1 MKRTFLA
8 AAAATAP
15 FLAAPA
21 FAQVTISTATSTP
34 VLTATASNGQP
45 ADVDVAAG
53 GSIGI
58 TSAGVDL
65 TLNSNN
71 TVTNAGQLGA
81 TGLDN
86 TVGLQVLGGFTGS
99 VTNSGTITI
108 TETNTPPTDPNQNG
122 LFTGPFA
129 VGTNRI
135 GIEVT
140 GPGIFNGSII
150 NTGTI
155 TVIGNNS
162 EGVSI
167 QAPISGDYLSL
178 VVTPATSSAAATIV
192 SGSIAVTGQNT
203 VGFQVTPTGGIGGNT
218 RLTGV
223 TATGPGAQAVQ
234 LNGNVGGFVN
244 LSSGLAATGFR
255 ATTRQTNP
263 TISALYTQ
271 AELQQG
277 GATVTLGGNV
287 GAGVIISAPPPIL
300 STTNLDQDNDG
311 VPDSLQG
318 TGSVASYGSSPAM
331 QIGAVS
337 QNGAAPQ
344 AITLGAYSA
353 SNVVS
358 IFNSS
363 PPAQSFGLVN
373 QGVVTAQGLFDQLTS
388 PNLAEPVSATAMQIG
403 GQILISPV
411 TYGFNSNFT
420 AVTSTTPAVWGAT
433 GSVTIIGGLYNSG
446 TIAAQAYQANATA
459 IHIGADPLVVTPTSG
474 AVISVPTIYNDGQI
488 FASSIQVNSATTVT
502 VNNAINGIAV
512 PNTPAPVPVSVTG
525 ISIEK
530 GSSVGTITNN
540 GGILAELTGTG
551 GVGGST
557 TAIIDRSGTV
567 QTINNSGSIEALLNQ
582 TLSTTPLP
590 LTNAAGVSNT
600 VAIDMSAGVLPQTIN
615 QTALALASSASVT
628 PYAATS
634 AYTVG
639 QIVSFGGNIY
649 VNVVAAGA
657 GLDPIDDPTLWRQIG
672 ATSPSIAGDIY
683 MGSGPDT
690 LNIQAG
696 TVTAH
701 TITMG
706 SALNVINIQG
716 TAASP
721 TFVTGAITEKAGG
734 QFQISV
740 NNGTLADLNP
750 TKGQAATSI
759 NIGSTGVLEIGVD
772 PINNRNTQFI
782 TSGATTIAAGGQI
795 GLTLQSL
802 QIAPLQTYT
811 VIEGAPGS
819 ITAPALGA
827 TSIGNTPF
835 LYSAVASLLPVDPA
849 TGDSEVQLTV
859 SRKTAD
865 QLGFNRAEASAYD
878 AVLATLATP
887 TTSSIGIQQ
896 ALLAQSTETGL
907 KSIYD
912 QMLPNQAQGIFEA
925 LDSAVEHISAMT
937 GTPPDNATHV
947 GGASLWLQEVN
958 ERVTRTGIDTLGSKS
973 QVLGLAGGY
982 ERMGVAG
989 GAMGVTLAYF
999 NAQENSTAAQLGAR
1013 DLASLVEASVYYRR
1027 SLGNLTFSARGGGG
1041 YGWFSENRLFSSGT
1055 TFDQAQ
1061 ASWTGEFIDGH
1072 LGAAYEV
1079 KLFGPYYARPEVSV
1093 DYLRLHQGGYQ
1104 EKGSGT
1110 AFNLAV
1116 ASQNDTQFS
1125 GQGLMVLGRQWGRAA
1140 WFRTEVRFGYR
1151 EVISGQVGDT
1161 TASFA
1166 DGTPF
1171 TLAGDPEKGGWVTA
1185 GFSLK
1190 TGSEFSYFALEGDAD
1205 FRKGQRRY
1213 DLRVAGRSVF

>member
-34 VLTATASNGQP
+34 VQTATANGGQP

-108 TETNTPPTDPNQNG
+108 TETNTAPTDPNQDG
-122 LFTGPFA
+122 LFTGAFA

-140 GPGIFNGSII
+140 GPGTFNGSII
-150 NTGTI
+150 NTGKI
-155 TVIGNNS
+155 TVVGNDS

-167 QAPISGDYLSL
+167 QAPISGDFLSL
-178 VVTPATSSAAATIV
+178 VVTPATSSTAATIA
-192 SGSIAVTGQNT
+192 SGSIAVTGQNA
-203 VGFQVTPTGGIGGNT
+203 VGFQVTPTGGIGGNA

-244 LSSGLAATGFR
+244 LSSGIAATGFR
-255 ATTRQTNP
+255 TTTRQTNP

-287 GAGVIISAPPPIL
+287 GAGVIVSAPPIVL

-318 TGSVASYGSSPAM
+318 AGSVVNFGSSPTM
-331 QIGAVS
+331 QVGAVS

-344 AITLGAYSA
+344 AITLGAYGA
-353 SNVVS
+353 SKFVS
-358 IFNSS
+358 IFNST

-373 QGVVTAQGLFDQLTS
+373 QGAVTAQGLFDQLTS
-388 PNLAEPVSATAMQIG
+388 PNLLAPVSATAMQIG
-403 GQILISPV
+403 GQVLITPV
-411 TYGFNSNFT
+411 TYGFNSSFQ

-433 GSVTIIGGLYNSG
+433 GSVTIVGGLYNSG

-459 IHIGADPLVVTPTSG
+459 IHIGADPTVVTPTAG
-474 AVISVPTIYNDGQI
+474 AVISVPTIYNDGEV

-502 VNNAINGIAV
+502 VNGNGL
-512 PNTPAPVPVSVTG
+512 PDTPAPVPVSVTG

-530 GSSVGTITNN
+530 GSSVTTITNN

-557 TAIIDRSGTV
+557 SAIIDRSGSV

-590 LTNAAGVSNT
+590 VTNPAGGSNT
-600 VAIDMSAGVLPQTIN
+600 IAIDTSAGVLPQTIN
-615 QTALALASSASVT
+615 QTSLALAASASVT

-634 AYTVG
+634 AYSVG

-649 VNVVAAGA
+649 VNMVAAGA
-657 GLDPIDDPTLWRQIG
+657 GLDPIADPTLWRQIG
-672 ATSPSIAGDIY
+672 ATSPSIVGDIY

-696 TVTAH
+696 TIRSG
-701 TITMG
+701 TIAMG
-706 SALNVINIQG
+706 GALNVINVQG
-716 TAASP
+716 TAANP
-721 TFVTGAITEKAGG
+721 TFVAGAITETAGG
-734 QFQISV
+734 QFQISI

-750 TKGQAATSI
+750 AKGQAATSI
-759 NIGSTGVLEIGVD
+759 NVGSTGVLEIGAD
-772 PINNRNTQFI
+772 PVNNRNTEFV
-782 TSGATTIAAGGQI
+782 TSGPTTIAAGGQI

-802 QIAPLQTYT
+802 QIAPLETYT
-811 VIEGAPGS
+811 VIQGAPGS

-827 TSIGNTPF
+827 TSLGNAPF
-835 LYSAVASLLPVDPA
+835 LYSAVASLVPVDPA
-849 TGDSEVQLTV
+849 NGDSEVQLTV
-859 SRKTAD
+859 SRKTAA
-865 QLGFNRAEASAYD
+865 QLGFNRAEASAFD
-878 AVLATLATP
+878 AVLNTLAAP
-887 TTSSIGIQQ
+887 TASSAGIQQ

-947 GGASLWLQEVN
+947 GGSSLWLQEVN

-973 QVLGLAGGY
+973 QVLGIAGGY

-1041 YGWFSENRLFSSGT
+1041 YGWFSETRLFSFGT
-1055 TFDQAQ
+1055 TFDEAQ
-1061 ASWTGEFIDGH
+1061 ANWTGEFIDGH
-1072 LGAAYEV
+1072 VGAAYEV

-1093 DYLRLHQGGYQ
+1093 DYLRLHQNGYQ
-1104 EKGSGT
+1104 EKGAGT

-1116 ASQNDTQFS
+1116 AAQNDTQFS

-1166 DGTPF
+1166 NGTPF
-1171 TLAGDPEKGGWVTA
+1171 TLAGDPDKGGWVTA
-1185 GFSLK
+1185 GFSLR

>member
-15 FLAAPA
+15 FLATPA
-21 FAQVTISTATSTP
+21 FAQVTISNPTSTP
-34 VLTATASNGQP
+34 VQTATANNGQP

-58 TSAGVDL
+58 TNPGVAL

-71 TVTNAGQLGA
+71 SVTNAGQLGA

-108 TETNTPPTDPNQNG
+108 TETNTPPTDPNQDG
-122 LFTGPFA
+122 LVTGAFA

-140 GPGIFNGSII
+140 GPGIFTGSII

-155 TVIGNNS
+155 TVVGNNS

-178 VVTPATSSAAATIV
+178 VVTPATSSTTATVAA
-192 SGSIAVTGQNT
+192 GSIAVTGQNT
-203 VGFQVTPTGGIGGNT
+203 VGFQVTPTGAIGGNAHI
-218 RLTGV
+218 TGV
-223 TATGPGAQAVQ
+223 TASGPGAQAVQ
-234 LNGNVGGFVN
+234 LNGNIGGFVN
-244 LSSGLAATGFR
+244 MSSGITATGYR
-255 ATTRQTNP
+255 TSSRQTNP

-271 AELQQG
+271 AEMQQG
-277 GATVTLGGNV
+277 GAAVTLGGNV
-287 GAGVIISAPPPIL
+287 GAGVIVSAPPAVL

-318 TGSVASYGSSPAM
+318 TGSVVNFGSSPAM

-344 AITLGAYSA
+344 AITLGAYSG
-353 SNVVS
+353 SSFVS
-358 IFNSS
+358 IFNSN
-363 PPAQSFGLVN
+363 PPAQSFGLVI
-373 QGVVTAQGLFDQLTS
+373 QGSVTAEGLFDQLTS
-388 PNLAEPVSATAMQIG
+388 PNLLAPVSATAMQIG
-403 GQILISPV
+403 GQVLITPV
-411 TYGFNSNFT
+411 TYGFNSSFQV
-420 AVTSTTPAVWGAT
+420 VTSTTPAVWAAT
-433 GSVTIIGGLYNSG
+433 GSVNIVGGLYNSG
-446 TIAAQAYQANATA
+446 SIAAQAYQANATA
-459 IHIGADPLVVTPTSG
+459 IHIGADPLVVTPTPG

-488 FASSIQVNSATTVT
+488 FANSIQVNSATTAT
-502 VNNAINGIAV
+502 VNGNGL
-512 PNTPAPVPVSVTG
+512 PNTPAPVAVSVTG

-530 GSSVGTITNN
+530 GSSVNTITNN

-557 TAIIDRSGTV
+557 TAVIDRSGSL
-567 QTINNSGSIEALLNQ
+567 QTINNSGSIEALLDQ
-582 TLSTTPLP
+582 TLSTEPLP
-590 LTNAAGVSNT
+590 LTNAAGGSNT
-600 VAIDMSAGVLPQTIN
+600 VAIDMSAGVLPQAIN
-615 QTALALASSASVT
+615 QTSLALASSASVT
-628 PYAATS
+628 AYVATS
-634 AYTVG
+634 AYSVG

-649 VNVVAAGA
+649 VNVAAAGA
-657 GLDPIDDPTLWRQIG
+657 GLDPIDDPTFWRQIG
-672 ATSPSIAGDIY
+672 ATSPSIVGDIY
-683 MGSGPDT
+683 MGSGADT

-696 TVTAH
+696 TVSSG
-701 TITMG
+701 TIAMG
-706 SALNVINIQG
+706 GALNVINIQG

-721 TFVTGAITEKAGG
+721 TFVSGAITEKAGG
-734 QFQISV
+734 AFQISI

-750 TKGQAATSI
+750 AKGQAATSI
-759 NIGSTGVLEIGVD
+759 TIGSTGVLEIGAD
-772 PINNRNTQFI
+772 PVNSRNTEFA
-782 TSGATTIAAGGQI
+782 TSGTTTIAAGGQI

-811 VIEGAPGS
+811 VIQGAPGS

-835 LYSAVASLLPVDPA
+835 LYSAVASLVPVDPA
-849 TGDSEVQLTV
+849 NGDSEVQLTV
-859 SRKTAD
+859 SRKTAA
-865 QLGFNRAEASAYD
+865 QLGFNGAEASAYD

-887 TTSSIGIQQ
+887 TATSLGIQQ
-896 ALLAQSTETGL
+896 ALLAQSTEAGL
-907 KSIYD
+907 KSVYD

-925 LDSAVEHISAMT
+925 LDSAMEHISAMT

-947 GGASLWLQEVN
+947 GGSSLWLQEVN
-958 ERVTRTGIDTLGSKS
+958 ERVTRTGIDTLGSNS
-973 QVLGLAGGY
+973 QVLGLVGGY

-999 NAQENSTAAQLGAR
+999 NAQENSTASQLGAR

-1041 YGWFSENRLFSSGT
+1041 YGWFSETRLFSSGA

-1061 ASWTGEFIDGH
+1061 ANWTGEFIDGH
-1072 LGAAYEV
+1072 VGVAYEV

-1093 DYLRLHQGGYQ
+1093 DYLRLHQNGYQ
-1104 EKGSGT
+1104 ENGSAS

-1116 ASQNDTQFS
+1116 AAQNDTQFS

-1171 TLAGDPEKGGWVTA
+1171 TLAGDPEKGGWATA